1 MFLRGSKRPPPLAAN
16 SRPNCII
23 LSPVQE
29 VLAVGLFVVVL
40 AFIAFE
46 LAHRTVLALLGA
58 AVLVAFGVVSQEEA
72 AGEFIDWNTI
82 GLLAGMMIIVAI
94 LERTGVFEY
103 LAVKSAQWGRA
114 KPGRILILLALVT
127 AFLSA
132 FLDNVT
138 TVILMVPVTFLIA
151 DALDTSPIPFLLTQV
166 MASNIGGAST
176 LIGDPTNILIG
187 SAADLTFAD
196 FVVNMTPIVLI
207 SLPVVLLILYLMFR
221 RDLSGAANAEEV
233 IANMDAAGSIRDGV
247 LLRRSLIVLSL
258 VILAFFLHGALHLEA
273 ATIALFGAAALML
286 YSGVDVESVLKDVEW
301 PTLLFFVGLF
311 ILVGGLEVTG
321 FVGGIAEALTTVA
334 AGDSVTTAVVVIWGS
349 GLASGVVDNIPFTAT
364 MIPVI
369 QDLAESENLTENQLR
384 PLWWALALGAD
395 FGGNL
400 TLIGASANV
409 VVAGMSERAGQRI
422 SFVKFMLYGI
432 PVTLASLALAT
443 LYVVLRY
450 Y

>member
-1 MFLRGSKRPPPLAAN
+1 MQEALA
-16 SRPNCII
+16 I
-23 LSPVQE
+23 
-29 VLAVGLFVVVL
+29 GLFVLVL

-58 AVLVAFGVVSQEEA
+58 AVLVAFGVVSQEQA
-72 AGEFIDWNTI
+72 ASEFIDWNTI
-82 GLLAGMMIIVAI
+82 GLLAGMMVIVAI

-103 LAVKSAQWGRA
+103 LAIKSAQWGKAR
-114 KPGRILILLALVT
+114 PRRILLLLALVT

-151 DALDTSPIPFLLTQV
+151 DALDASPVPFLLTQV
-166 MASNIGGAST
+166 MASNVGGAST
-176 LIGDPTNILIG
+176 LIGDPPNILIG
-187 SAADLTFAD
+187 SAAGLTFAD
-196 FVVNMTPIVLI
+196 FVVNMTPVVLLT
-207 SLPVVLLILYLMFR
+207 LPVVLGILYLMFR
-221 RDLSGAANAEEV
+221 KDLGGGADAEAV

-247 LLRRSLIVLSL
+247 LLRRSLIVLGL

-273 ATIALFGAAALML
+273 ATIALFGAAALLL
-286 YSGVDVESVLKDVEW
+286 YSGLNVEEVLRDVEW
-301 PTLLFFVGLF
+301 STLLFFVGLF
-311 ILVGGLEVTG
+311 VLVGGLEVTG
-321 FVGGIAEALTTVA
+321 FVGSIAEALTGV
-334 AGDSVTTAVVVIWGS
+334 GGGGSVTTAIVVIWGS
-349 GLASGVVDNIPFTAT
+349 GLASGIVDNIPFTAT

-369 QDLAESENLTENQLR
+369 QDLAEAEDLSGAQVES
-384 PLWWALALGAD
+384 LWWALALGAD

-422 SFVKFMLYGI
+422 SFLKFMLYGI
-432 PVTLASLALAT
+432 PVTLASLAVAT
-443 LYVVLRY
+443 VYVVARY